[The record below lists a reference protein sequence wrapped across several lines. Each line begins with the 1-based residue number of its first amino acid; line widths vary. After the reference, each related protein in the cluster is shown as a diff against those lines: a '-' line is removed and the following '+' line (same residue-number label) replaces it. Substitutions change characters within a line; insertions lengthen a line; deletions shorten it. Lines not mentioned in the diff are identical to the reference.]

1 LVEIDSIVRQVLHN
15 CAISDARY
23 AGFYSICGL
32 ALRLRDLYKWE
43 KGLAPWV
50 EEEPPVVLDWIG
62 RKEEEWEKLVES
74 DFRPINILGRS
85 YDPFDTAGIN
95 AILEPLALFYGAGY
109 VYSLKPSFFLAD
121 LDEKRRVDGFEVYYL
136 GRERARDLLT
146 VAALAQDDRILIRKD
161 SAKLF
166 LWDKIFFIKKSGRP
180 ALKFALENYGLEMQ
194 DAKGLHNAFAR
205 ISEDEA
211 ESYVYHELGEIRDT
225 DFDRN
230 AWRDMIAAFPH
241 TPIELLIR
249 SVKDI
254 LADTNE
260 YGKLRY
266 ITREKKNASLGFFAA
281 FLDGLRKVLF
291 PEIIEA
297 FGEFAETRDWQIV
310 ERAVDAGYNRA
321 KSYTETICGIYQ
333 AGKTNHDMPWIGSEI
348 EKQLLEPLGIVR
360 SVGSLE
366 GDVS

>member
-1 LVEIDSIVRQVLHN
+1 MIELDSIVRQVLHN
-15 CAISDARY
+15 CSISDARY

-50 EEEPPVVLDWIG
+50 EEEPAVVLDWIG
-62 RKEEEWEKLVES
+62 KKEEEWERLVES
-74 DFRPINILGRS
+74 DFSPISILGRS

-95 AILEPLALFYGAGY
+95 AVLEPLGLFYGAGY
-109 VYSLKPSFFLAD
+109 VYSLKPSFFLAG

-136 GRERARDLLT
+136 GRELARDLLT
-146 VAALAQDDRILIRKD
+146 VAALSQDDHILIRKD

-166 LWDKIFFIKKSGRP
+166 LYDKIFFIKKSGRP
-180 ALKFALENYGLEMQ
+180 ALKFALENYGLEIQ
-194 DAKGLHNAFAR
+194 DAKGLHSAFAR
-205 ISEDEA
+205 ISDEES

-225 DFDRN
+225 DFDRS

-266 ITREKKNASLGFFAA
+266 ITREKKSASLGFFAA
-281 FLDGLRKVLF
+281 FLDGLRKELF

-297 FGEFAETRDWQIV
+297 FGEFAETRNWQTI
-310 ERAVDAGYNRA
+310 EKAVDAGYRRA
-321 KSYTETICGIYQ
+321 KFYTETICGIYQ
-333 AGKTNHDMPWIGSEI
+333 AGKTNHDMRWVASEI
-348 EKQLLEPLGIVR
+348 ETQLLEPMGIVR
-360 SVGSLE
+360 ERG
-366 GDVS
+366 